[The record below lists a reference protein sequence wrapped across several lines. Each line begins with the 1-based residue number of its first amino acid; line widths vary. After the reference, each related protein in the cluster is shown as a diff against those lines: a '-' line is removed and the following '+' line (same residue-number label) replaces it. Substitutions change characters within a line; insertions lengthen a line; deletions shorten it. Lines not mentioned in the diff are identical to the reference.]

1 MERTSCKTDFQSW
14 KGIMALKLL
23 CCNIIAGRFDLE
35 EILYATTLLWS
46 GYLRHTITLLLRT
59 DRLYRV
65 FPLC

>member
-23 CCNIIAGRFDLE
+23 CCNIVAGRFRLE
-35 EILYATTLLWS
+35 EILLPTTLLWS
-46 GYLRHTITLLLRT
+46 GNLRHTATLLLWT

>member
-23 CCNIIAGRFDLE
+23 CCNIIAYTVLIE

-46 GYLRHTITLLLRT
+46 IFASYHYIAPT
-59 DRLYRV
+59 DR
-65 FPLC
+65 

>member
-14 KGIMALKLL
+14 KGIMGSKITLL
-23 CCNIIAGRFDLE
+23 QYSCRPFRLE
-35 EILYATTLLWS
+35 EILLPTTLLWS
-46 GYLRHTITLLLRT
+46 GNLRHTATLLLWT